1 MTHEAVNV
9 SAGVVKEWYTNP
21 ALPTAPGLVTVYTPF
36 AQTPVT
42 VLPYSTAHL
51 VDVIAGLVK
60 SSENG
65 YAAAAASVI
74 SAEIPTTSMAR
85 IIFLNIRASS
95 DILLTTVNKHIII
108 INIKINNIRDI
119 YKRLLNKLII
129 SVLHRIQCSQSD
141 KLEPSMKVLQA
152 IFFFGLCSVAY
163 SQTQEAYDQKDEAK
177 SGILDPSRLKIAHSM
192 SFGMAS
198 GTSMSGLQSQSLYS
212 TMMQY
217 QFAAPVTL
225 NLNFD
230 LPVYSSFNSS
240 QNMTGENMQ
249 SLDYFRNMP
258 FDVSM
263 IWQPSDRFQM
273 RFSLVKYSEP
283 YGGYFSDGIMSMGRR
298 PFFRPGGF

>member
-1 MTHEAVNV
+1 
-9 SAGVVKEWYTNP
+9 
-21 ALPTAPGLVTVYTPF
+21 
-36 AQTPVT
+36 
-42 VLPYSTAHL
+42 
-51 VDVIAGLVK
+51 
-60 SSENG
+60 
-65 YAAAAASVI
+65 
-74 SAEIPTTSMAR
+74 
-85 IIFLNIRASS
+85 
-95 DILLTTVNKHIII
+95 
-108 INIKINNIRDI
+108 
-119 YKRLLNKLII
+119 
-129 SVLHRIQCSQSD
+129 
-141 KLEPSMKVLQA
+141 MKVLQA